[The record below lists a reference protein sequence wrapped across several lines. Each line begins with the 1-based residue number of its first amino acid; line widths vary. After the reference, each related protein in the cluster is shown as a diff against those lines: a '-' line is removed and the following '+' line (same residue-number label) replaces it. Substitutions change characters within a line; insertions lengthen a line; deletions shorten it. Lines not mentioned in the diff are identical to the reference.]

1 MVDIGSI
8 TAESCLQRLRA
19 TPALSVGIIIFSLI
33 FYALYPTDSTA
44 LVLLPSSPIDLNLNA
59 ISFYIFPHVNLFH
72 LILNLVALFPLLSR
86 YEASHGTVYTGV
98 TLNLLAVV
106 TALQYCLVGL
116 LLYPTD
122 AVGGLSGIC
131 FSLLTYF
138 CYKEHE
144 SNPVIMSLHVAGSQ
158 IQVPTLYF
166 PFFNLFLIALV
177 IPSTSFFGHLAAIG
191 AGYLLALGKL
201 SVLYPPTKILLAIE
215 TFLAG
220 GIAKLQGLVLYIRE
234 EDAINMRSVA
244 YAPILSEDLELN
256 NSGAGTETEGFSR
269 RLGT

>member
-1 MVDIGSI
+1 MIDPLSI
-8 TAESCLQRLRA
+8 TVDSSLQRLRA
-19 TPALSVGIIIFSLI
+19 TPALSVGIVIFSFL

-44 LVLLPSSPIDLNLNA
+44 LVLLPSAPIDLNLNA
-59 ISFYIFPHVNLFH
+59 LSFYIFPHVNLFH

-86 YEASHGTVYTGV
+86 YEKSHGTIYTGV

-116 LLYPTD
+116 VLYPAD

-144 SNPVIMSLHVAGSQ
+144 TNPVIMSLHAAGTQ
-158 IQVPTLYF
+158 IHVPTVYF
-166 PFFNLFLIALV
+166 PFCNLFLVALF

-201 SVLYPPTKILLAIE
+201 RVLYPPAKIILKIE
-215 TFLAG
+215 EFLAP

-234 EDAINMRSVA
+234 EDAVNVRSVA

-256 NSGAGTETEGFSR
+256 PAAAGSETEGFSR